1 MSLAVSIGI
10 VSGAALVA
18 LHLWWRRR
26 AQRLEAEL
34 TELRTA
40 HSAASHRLE
49 QVTSTYGAQLEAL
62 FSELG
67 DGVLIL
73 DPAQRVQLANRALLG
88 ALELPADPRGR
99 TLMEA
104 FRRHELK
111 DLVERAVGSDCAVR
125 IELETSGPAPRCF
138 EVSAT
143 LVRNRERELHGVI
156 LLFHDLT
163 RVRRLETTQ
172 REFVANVSHELRTPL
187 SMIHAAVET
196 LLDGPSAD
204 AATQERFLL
213 IIRRHSDR
221 LAFLVEDL
229 LTLSALESAR
239 VAFAFE
245 RVELRPLVTR
255 VLEDQAAHASER
267 QTTLENRIPEGLGS
281 RADLLRLQQVFTN
294 LVNNAIKYGK
304 PGGRVELNARV
315 LEDGSLECAVKDDG
329 PGIPPEAVER
339 VFDRF
344 YRVDRGRSREQG
356 GTGLGLAI
364 VRQIVESHGGRAWAE
379 SQLGQGATF
388 RFTLPPEKSS

>member
-1 MSLAVSIGI
+1 
-10 VSGAALVA
+10 
-18 LHLWWRRR
+18 
-26 AQRLEAEL
+26 
-34 TELRTA
+34 
-40 HSAASHRLE
+40 
-49 QVTSTYGAQLEAL
+49 
-62 FSELG
+62 
-67 DGVLIL
+67 
-73 DPAQRVQLANRALLG
+73 VQLANRALLTVLG
-88 ALELPADPRGR
+88 PTADPRGR

-111 DLVERAVGSDCAVR
+111 DLVERAIASDSAVR
-125 IELETSGPAPRCF
+125 IELETNDGTPRFF

-143 LVRNRERELHGVI
+143 PVRNRERQIQGVI

-163 RVRRLETTQ
+163 RVRRLESTQ

-204 AATQERFLL
+204 AAAQERFLL

-239 VAFAFE
+239 VAFIFE
-245 RVELRPLVTR
+245 RVELRPLAAR
-255 VLEDQAAHASER
+255 VLEDQAAQAAER
-267 QTTLENRIPEGLGS
+267 QITLENRVPEGLGA
-281 RADLLRLQQVFTN
+281 RADLVRLQQVFTN
-294 LVNNAIKYGK
+294 LANNAIKYGK
-304 PGGRVELNARV
+304 IGGRVQLHARA
-315 LEDGSLECAVKDDG
+315 LEDGRIECTVKDDG
-329 PGIPPEAVER
+329 PGLPAEAVER

-364 VRQIVESHGGRAWAE
+364 VRQIVETHGGRAWAE

-388 RFTLPPEKSS
+388 FFTLPGAASPAT